1 MFLAPDHWFELN
13 HCGLI
18 NGLIG
23 LLATAVFRDIV
34 ALTMKIAKSWWV
46 GGWVVESGGGRYG
59 GMRVSEG
66 LCSA

>member
-1 MFLAPDHWFELN
+1 MARALGQCSELN

-34 ALTMKIAKSWWV
+34 ALTMKIELVVGWV
-46 GGWVVESGGGRYG
+46 GSGLESK
-59 GMRVSEG
+59 
-66 LCSA
+66 

>member
-1 MFLAPDHWFELN
+1 MPLAPGHRAELN

-34 ALTMKIAKSWWV
+34 ALTMKIELV
-46 GGWVVESGGGRYG
+46 GGWVGGGCG
-59 GMRVSEG
+59 GLKG
-66 LCSA
+66 K

>member
-1 MFLAPDHWFELN
+1 MARALGQRSELS

-34 ALTMKIAKSWWV
+34 APTMNIELV
-46 GGWVVESGGGRYG
+46 VGWVRSGL
-59 GMRVSEG
+59 EG
-66 LCSA
+66 K